1 MNRHRLIVL
10 ALAGGLLTATIPS
23 LAHAQI
29 ADALVYAEQTCLSH
43 GIAPYSAAFNACVE
57 RAALAY
63 DRSRP
68 VIGERAT
75 RSDCLRYAIEPHT
88 LGHCATSE
96 IDRRSVVASAS
107 RLPPYAPTYSVP
119 PYSVPPYSVIAHPNA
134 R

>member
-10 ALAGGLLTATIPS
+10 ALSGGLLTATIPS

-68 VIGERAT
+68 VIGERAA
-75 RSDCLRYAIEPHT
+75 RSDCL
-88 LGHCATSE
+88 HCAASE
-96 IDRRSVVASAS
+96 SDRRSVVAPAS
-107 RLPPYAPTYSVP
+107 RLPPYAPTYSASPYSAP
-119 PYSVPPYSVIAHPNA
+119 PYSVMVHPNA